1 MLFRLLAKTFAA
13 GLFAV
18 RLFVPF
24 TLKFSCCV
32 LLNYICRFATIE
44 KGKTCPSLPSSRWQL
59 IKWAKPLL
67 LYMKMVCAH
76 IIGTDHFLFNVA
88 GVVIFFYIVLI
99 TIEPV

>member
-1 MLFRLLAKTFAA
+1 MGTEPPNKQSAKGATFA
-13 GLFAV
+13 
-18 RLFVPF
+18 
-24 TLKFSCCV
+24 
-32 LLNYICRFATIE
+32 LLATIE
-44 KGKTCPSLPSSRWQL
+44 KGKTCSSLPSFRWQL

>member
-1 MLFRLLAKTFAA
+1 MPLILDGMASLCCAASLEKQRFSAFALLTW
-13 GLFAV
+13 L
-18 RLFVPF
+18 
-24 TLKFSCCV
+24 SWS
-32 LLNYICRFATIE
+32 IE

>member
-1 MLFRLLAKTFAA
+1 MYRNCEGYADPTVGRAFA
-13 GLFAV
+13 
-18 RLFVPF
+18 R
-24 TLKFSCCV
+24 
-32 LLNYICRFATIE
+32 
-44 KGKTCPSLPSSRWQL
+44 

>member
-1 MLFRLLAKTFAA
+1 ML
-13 GLFAV
+13 
-18 RLFVPF
+18 
-24 TLKFSCCV
+24 
-32 LLNYICRFATIE
+32 ATIE